1 MIKKISTF
9 KKYWWVIPVLALSI
23 IGSVLAF
30 RLLKRKK
37 TSDDD
42 ASQDIMKNLGVS
54 ASRMPHL
61 NKAASELAHHLGTK
75 YGWWN
80 PRNWSENDEKAYM
93 VLKSLSQPDFD
104 VVKRLYNEVYA
115 KGRTL
120 LTDIVASLDEKYYK
134 KLTHLS

>member
-42 ASQDIMKNLGVS
+42 ASQDIMKN
-54 ASRMPHL
+54 
-61 NKAASELAHHLGTK
+61 
-75 YGWWN
+75 
-80 PRNWSENDEKAYM
+80 
-93 VLKSLSQPDFD
+93 
-104 VVKRLYNEVYA
+104 
-115 KGRTL
+115 
-120 LTDIVASLDEKYYK
+120 
-134 KLTHLS
+134 